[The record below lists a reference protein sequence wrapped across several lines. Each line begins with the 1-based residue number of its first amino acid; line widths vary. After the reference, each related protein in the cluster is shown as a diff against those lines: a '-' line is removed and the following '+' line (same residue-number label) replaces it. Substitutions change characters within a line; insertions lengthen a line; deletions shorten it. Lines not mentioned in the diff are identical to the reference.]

1 MGRLAPLAK
10 WPKQKSSKQRSRQ
23 SEGQT
28 PRPGPARFPP
38 KSCRFLSCVRY
49 QGDATLKGGAFS
61 PSRPP
66 APSAPRLQRAGKPRR
81 PSLSQPAQ
89 LLLYVKGKCFPGP
102 SLSWG
107 FLLQKGGF
115 IKGRGSP
122 AATPLA
128 VNLKRGLTAASRPTA
143 FASLRELQNNG
154 SERPL
159 YRTLLFLQTWRPS
172 GR

>member
-1 MGRLAPLAK
+1 MNR
-10 WPKQKSSKQRSRQ
+10 QNKSPAQVRAWIL
-23 SEGQT
+23 
-28 PRPGPARFPP
+28 GPAHFPP
-38 KSCRFLSCVRY
+38 ESCRFLSRVRY
-49 QGDATLKGGAFS
+49 QGDATLTGAFS

-115 IKGRGSP
+115 KEKRSP
-122 AATPLA
+122 AATPLT
-128 VNLKRGLTAASRPTA
+128 VNLRKGRTAASRPTA
-143 FASLRELQNNG
+143 FAIHGHYCSG
-154 SERPL
+154 GKKPF
-159 YRTLLFLQTWRPS
+159 YRTLFSFQTWLPN